1 MIPTFKDFKVFHLS
15 DRLSI
20 LSDSGSSR
28 KSWLT
33 FTSILAATMFWLGF
47 GLGLELAE
55 RPWGELGAEVGGEL
69 GAEVPT
75 LAVGA

>member
-20 LSDSGSSR
+20 LSNSA
-28 KSWLT
+28 
-33 FTSILAATMFWLGF
+33 SILPAKMFWLGF

-55 RPWGELGAEVGGEL
+55 RPWGELGAEIGGEL

-75 LAVGA
+75 LAVDA